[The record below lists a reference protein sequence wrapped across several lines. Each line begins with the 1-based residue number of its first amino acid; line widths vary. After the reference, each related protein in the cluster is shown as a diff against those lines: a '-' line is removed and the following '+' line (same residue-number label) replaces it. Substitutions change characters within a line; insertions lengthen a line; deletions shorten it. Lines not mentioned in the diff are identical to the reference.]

1 MKLISDKYSIDDI
14 EMALDRV
21 ALAITHS
28 KNGTIYIVLYE
39 WLEKQLEARRQRQ
52 STMDSVMARAARR
65 RAA

>member
-21 ALAITHS
+21 AIEIAENKDAGCLV
-28 KNGTIYIVLYE
+28 VLYE

-52 STMDSVMARAARR
+52 STMASVMARAAKS